1 MGGSGFPQNP
11 AAEDT
16 LMRFFVKKTA
26 PHLIEPLR
34 GQEICFKV

>member
-1 MGGSGFPQNP
+1 MRGLPQNP

-16 LMRFFVKKTA
+16 QARFSVKKTA
-26 PHLIEPLR
+26 PPLIGPLR